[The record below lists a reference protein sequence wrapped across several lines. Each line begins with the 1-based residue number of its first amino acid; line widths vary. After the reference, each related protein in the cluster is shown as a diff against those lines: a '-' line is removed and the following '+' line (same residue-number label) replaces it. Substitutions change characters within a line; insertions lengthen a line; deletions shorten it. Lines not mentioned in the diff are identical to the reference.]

1 MYPIEKNVAIPTIE
15 RPNRKTGAYKYPFAK
30 MEVGDSFFVPIN
42 REKEMK
48 SVASSCSLYGKKFSR
63 RFTARTVHG
72 GVRVWRIE

>member
-1 MYPIEKNVAIPTIE
+1 MYSIEKNVAIPTIE

-42 REKEMK
+42 REKELK
-48 SVASSCSLYGKKFSR
+48 SVASSSSLYGSKLGRKFTTR
-63 RFTARTVHG
+63 KVVG